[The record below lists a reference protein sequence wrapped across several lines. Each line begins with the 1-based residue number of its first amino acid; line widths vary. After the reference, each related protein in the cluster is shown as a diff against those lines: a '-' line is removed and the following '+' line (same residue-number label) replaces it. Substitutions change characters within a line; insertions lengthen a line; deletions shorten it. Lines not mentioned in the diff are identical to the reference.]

1 MSRLM
6 KTLARQGSRYQ
17 AKETYRLR
25 HELGMTLQAA
35 AEKAAE
41 NTVLWAALKLR
52 RKHSLATRRR
62 AYRAVLKF
70 TGFKP
75 RIYCPYWVV
84 RQ

>member
-17 AKETYRLR
+17 AKETYRHR

-41 NTVLWAALKLR
+41 DTVLWAARKLR
-52 RKHSLATRRR
+52 RKHSRATKRR
-62 AYRAVLKF
+62 AYRAALRF
-70 TGFKP
+70 TGWKP
-75 RIYCPYWVV
+75 RIFCPYWVEK
-84 RQ
+84 Q